1 MFFAFV
7 LETLSDQMDFELIG
21 IWLDVYPVI

>member
-1 MFFAFV
+1 MFSAFV
-7 LETLSDQMDFELIG
+7 LETLIDQMDFELIG